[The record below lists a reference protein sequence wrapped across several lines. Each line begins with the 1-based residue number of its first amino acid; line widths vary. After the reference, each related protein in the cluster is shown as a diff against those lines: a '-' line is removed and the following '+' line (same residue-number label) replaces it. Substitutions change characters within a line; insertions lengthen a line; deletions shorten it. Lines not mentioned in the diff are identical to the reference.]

1 MTLSS
6 AGTEAAELS
15 ANVRRK
21 YSNRKSLLSPH
32 ISMPVCVRDA
42 INAYYPVH
50 LKLLKSQN
58 RNGEKMTIQ
67 KETYPVLGMTCA
79 VCVAKIEKVLG
90 NTDGI
95 NEASVNFASENV
107 TINYDDDIISLEKIT
122 GIIKNIGYEL
132 LT

>member
-1 MTLSS
+1 
-6 AGTEAAELS
+6 
-15 ANVRRK
+15 
-21 YSNRKSLLSPH
+21 
-32 ISMPVCVRDA
+32 
-42 INAYYPVH
+42 
-50 LKLLKSQN
+50 
-58 RNGEKMTIQ
+58 MTIQ

-90 NTDGI
+90 STDGI

-107 TINYDDDIISLEKIT
+107 TISYDDDIISLEKIT